1 VVEYAHKFPNII
13 FHGFLPKSLVI
24 ERLKRCAALIF
35 PSLWYEGFPIVILE
49 AFSTGTPAIV
59 PQLGSM
65 PDIVQHNFNGL
76 VFNPGDQ
83 QDLIRKIRMLKED
96 PALGNQLGLN
106 ARNTYVS
113 HYTPQKNYELLLK
126 VYEET
131 ILHSESSQKKR
142 YRFLNEA

>member
-1 VVEYAHKFPNII
+1 I